1 MSQFYDKILTDLNDK
16 QLEAVTSAD
25 GPILILAGAGS
36 GKTRVLTYRAAY
48 LISECGI
55 PAFNILAVTFTNKA
69 AGEMKQ
75 RMQSLVGQNVRDMQ
89 VSTFHSFCV
98 RILRRFAERIP
109 MPRNFTIYDDEDSLS
124 LIKRCM
130 NDLTVSP
137 KTHAP
142 RAIREYISSAKDK
155 LIGPEEYGQT
165 AKAYFNKIVAQVYEL
180 YQRRLE
186 AASALDFDDLLFKT
200 VKLLQSDPQLLE
212 SLQNKYRYIMVDE
225 YQDTNHVQ
233 YLLVKL
239 LASKYRNICVVGD
252 DDQSIYGWR
261 GADLR
266 NILDFE
272 KDFPGCKVIK
282 LEQNY
287 RSTRTILKAAS
298 EVVRR
303 NRSRKDKTLF
313 SEGTE
318 GEKITLLVCDSDRDE
333 AEIVADRIE
342 ELVKSDEVSRKD
354 IAILYRTNAQSR
366 ALEESLKN
374 RFIPYTIV
382 GGIRFYQRKEIK
394 DVLAYLKILT
404 NPNDTVS
411 LRRVINYPSRGI
423 GDKAQSNLMQKVRNR
438 EVSPLELILEDDK
451 YEFVHGKAK
460 AGLKEFASILE
471 KLILAKQELDPV
483 SFVEAVIMK
492 SGILRDI
499 ESGDPNEAEARKDN
513 LDELLAA
520 VEEFYQKSDGG
531 SIEDFLEEISLYTDL
546 DSWDAST
553 DAVTLMTLH
562 SAKGLEFDTV
572 FITGLEEGLFP
583 LAKSLESQQ
592 ELEEERR
599 LFYVGI
605 TRARRLLH
613 ISFAKSRRRFGEM
626 LSIQSRFVDELPL
639 DLIDRVERGY
649 TSQPF
654 RRESYAYSDD
664 SDSVAVDEDQFG
676 HLQVGK
682 WVEHPTWGE
691 GRIIKRAG
699 YNDSTEVHVLFR
711 LGGRKKLLARY
722 ANLRVRG

>member
-1 MSQFYDKILTDLNDK
+1 MPQFSEKILTDLNDR
-16 QLEAVTSAD
+16 QLEAVTTAD
-25 GPILILAGAGS
+25 GPLLILAGAGS

-55 PAFNILAVTFTNKA
+55 APFNLLAVTFTNKA
-69 AGEMKQ
+69 AGEMKT
-75 RMQSLVGQNVRDMQ
+75 RMESLVGPNVRDMQ

-109 MPRNFTIYDDEDSLS
+109 LTRNFTIYDTEDSLS

-130 NDLTVSP
+130 NDLTVST

-142 RAIREYISSAKDK
+142 KVIREYISSAKDK
-155 LIGPEEYGQT
+155 MISPEEYEKT
-165 AKAYFNKIVAQVYEL
+165 AKAYFNKIVSKVYEL

-186 AASALDFDDLLFKT
+186 AASAVDFDDLLFKT
-200 VKLLQSDPQLLE
+200 VKLLQDDPQLLE

-313 SEGTE
+313 SEGAE
-318 GEKITLLVCDSDRDE
+318 GDKITLLVCDSDRDE
-333 AEIVADRIE
+333 AEQVADRIE
-342 ELVKSDEVSRKD
+342 NLVRMEEVSRRD

-366 ALEESLKN
+366 AIEESLKN

-394 DVLAYLKILT
+394 DVLAYLKILS
-404 NPNDTVS
+404 NPSDTVS
-411 LRRVINYPSRGI
+411 LRRVVNYPTRGI
-423 GDKAQSNLMQKVRNR
+423 GDKAQENLLNEAASRS
-438 EVSPLELILEDDK
+438 VSPVTLILEDSE
-451 YEFVHGKAK
+451 YGYLHGKAK
-460 AGLKEFASILE
+460 TGLKQFSAILTHLMT
-471 KLILAKQELDPV
+471 KQQELDPV
-483 SFVEAVIMK
+483 SFVDEVIKK

-499 ESGDPNEAEARKDN
+499 ESGDPNEAETRKEN

-520 VEEFYQKSDGG
+520 VDEFCQKDGG
-531 SIEDFLEEISLYTDL
+531 ESIEEFLEEISLYTDIDNW
-546 DSWDAST
+546 DSST

-583 LAKSLESQQ
+583 LARSLESQL

-605 TRARRLLH
+605 TRARRNLV
-613 ISFAKSRRRFGEM
+613 ITYARSRRRFGEL
-626 LSIQSRFVDELPL
+626 LSLESRFVNELPSE
-639 DLIDRVERGY
+639 LIDRVERGFISHAGHY
-649 TSQPF
+649 GTLQSGVF
-654 RRESYAYSDD
+654 DD
-664 SDSVAVDEDQFG
+664 SITDTQDEYGD
-676 HLQVGK
+676 LQVGR

-691 GRIIKRAG
+691 GRIVKRAG
-699 YNDSTEVHVLFR
+699 YNDTTEVHVLFR

-722 ANLRVRG
+722 ANLRIRG